1 MKVVLA
7 SVLTVMSCGQAPL
20 ARHETAN
27 FVVHAESPQVAR
39 RVAETAEA
47 HRKRLAKLWH
57 GKKLENW
64 SVPCRIRVTITTD
77 RPQAFTDVSYEQGR
91 VVAHQ
96 MELKGDLDAL
106 LKGPLPHE
114 LTHVLMGHYFGKQ
127 LPRWA
132 DEGAAI
138 LSEHENQAT
147 QMQKVCRRIV
157 AAGDQFPLR
166 RLLAMQDYPGNLRC
180 LYAQGHSVCR
190 FLVAAKGHQTF
201 LAFLDDGTRHGWDD
215 AVREHYGYKSI
226 EQLEHAW
233 LSSLTTTSQTRAQD
247 ARELAAVSSAAD

>member
-1 MKVVLA
+1 MKIALA

-27 FVVHAESPQVAR
+27 FVVHAESAQVAR
-39 RVAETAEA
+39 RVAETAEV

-57 GKKLENW
+57 GKNLEHW

-77 RPQAFTDVSYEQGR
+77 RSQAFTDVTYDQGR
-91 VVAHQ
+91 VIAHQ
-96 MELKGDLDAL
+96 IELTGDLDVL

-114 LTHVLMGHYFGKQ
+114 LTHVLMGHYFGRQ

-138 LSEHENQAT
+138 LSEHENQAA
-147 QMQKVCRRIV
+147 QMQKICRRIV

-166 RLLAMQDYPGNLRC
+166 RLLAMQEYPDNMRC
-180 LYAQGHSVCR
+180 LYAQGHSVCG

-201 LAFLDDGTRHGWDD
+201 LAFLGDGAQRGWDD

-233 LSSLTTTSQTRAQD
+233 LGSLKTTSQ
-247 ARELAAVSSAAD
+247 ARTQEPGESTAVSSAAD